1 MSIEELAA
9 KLARPDRPVPD
20 ILALAMM
27 EHGMSMVGLA
37 KAIDLA
43 LASPPT
49 DPDQHVRLR
58 TVGDEVVEIGEPS
71 S

>member
-9 KLARPDRPVPD
+9 RLARPDGPVPD

-27 EHGMSMVGLA
+27 EHGMSMADLA
-37 KAIDLA
+37 KAIGLA
-43 LASPPT
+43 LAT

-58 TVGDEVVEIGEPS
+58 TVGDEVVEVGEPS